1 MTSFPAASRVVG
13 LAGTQ
18 GSPRARQRPS
28 LLVHVWRSP
37 TGRLGLVLSALI
49 AVMVLFGPLVVSH
62 PPDQLALAEKLRPP
76 SPTHLLGTDQF
87 GRDQFARLLE
97 GGRRSLGAAIL
108 VLAGSLL
115 ISLSLGLTAGM
126 ASGVVDAA
134 IMRVVDVIL
143 ALPRLVLAL
152 AVVGMLGPGF
162 PNLLLA
168 LTLSS
173 WAFNARIARSLV
185 LSAHARPDVIAAEMA
200 GIPTATI
207 VIGHILPG
215 VIAQLLVVATLE
227 MGEIIVGLSS
237 LSFLGLGA
245 QPPTAEWGSML
256 SDSRVFFDTAP
267 WLLASPACA
276 IIASVSAANLL
287 GDAIRDAADPRGLT

>member
-1 MTSFPAASRVVG
+1 MTESPAA
-13 LAGTQ
+13 TQ
-18 GSPRARQRPS
+18 LLNHVSTVTKKPTIQRPY
-28 LLVHVWRSP
+28 LLMRLWHSP
-37 TGRLGLVLSALI
+37 TGRLGLLMSALI
-49 AVMVLFGPLVVSH
+49 IVMALFGPVMISY
-62 PPDQLALAEKLRPP
+62 PPNKLALTEKLQPP
-76 SPTHLLGTDQF
+76 SSTHLLGTDQF
-87 GRDQFARLLE
+87 GRDQLARLLE

-126 ASGVVDAA
+126 AAGVVDAA
-134 IMRVVDVIL
+134 IMRVVDAIL

-162 PNLLLA
+162 LNLLLA

-185 LSAHARPDVIAAEMA
+185 LSARARPDVIAAGMA
-200 GIPTATI
+200 GIPTGTI

-215 VIAQLLVVATLE
+215 VMAQLLVVATLE
-227 MGEIIVGLSS
+227 MGGIIVGLSS

-245 QPPTAEWGSML
+245 QPPTAEWGTML
-256 SDSRVFFDTAP
+256 SESRLFFGTAP
-267 WLLASPACA
+267 WLLSAPACA
-276 IIASVSAANLL
+276 IIASVTAANLL
-287 GDAIRDAADPRGLT
+287 GDAIRDVTDPRGLP